1 MSVFCT
7 KCGTQNDDF
16 AQHCS
21 QCYATL
27 HLIGTRG
34 ANQQTDY
41 APPYEP
47 TYQPIQPPTPMY
59 APLAQDWQQAGADKK
74 IIAGILGIV
83 GGGLG
88 IHKLILGRQEEGM
101 FMVVVAAL

>member
-27 HLIGTRG
+27 PLIGTRG

-59 APLAQDWQQAGADKK
+59 VPLAQDWQQVGADKQ
-74 IIAGILGIV
+74 IIAGILGTV
-83 GGGLG
+83 LGGMRM
-88 IHKLILGRQEEGM
+88 HKFLMCNHEE
-101 FMVVVAAL
+101 